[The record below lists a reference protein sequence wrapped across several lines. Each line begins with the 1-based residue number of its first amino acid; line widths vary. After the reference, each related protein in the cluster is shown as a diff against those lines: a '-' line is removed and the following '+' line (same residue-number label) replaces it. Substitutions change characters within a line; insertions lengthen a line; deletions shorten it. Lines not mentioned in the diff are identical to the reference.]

1 LLQGFFKGL
10 GVVKLINRLS
20 PDSSLEQV
28 PVNKHLQNF
37 CLEDGVKRGL
47 LEARAED
54 LFVCRGKLK
63 FTSAALL
70 VK

>member
-1 LLQGFFKGL
+1 MLQGFFKGL

-28 PVNKHLQNF
+28 PVNKLLQNF
-37 CLEDGVKRGL
+37 CLEDGVRRGL
-47 LEARAED
+47 LEARAKD
-54 LFVCRGKLK
+54 LVVCRGELKL
-63 FTSAALL
+63 TSAALL